1 MENAGSERMDFVTSD
16 MSRRIAAWC
25 AIVGGGLGLIATL
38 FHPRDFVAYDSA
50 AHLKTIA
57 ENATWTVDHFA
68 FVVATFL
75 ILWGL
80 IATVDVLA
88 KTPGALLAKLAA
100 DATMIGSTIAAI
112 FFAIDGFGMKAAAGL
127 WLQASPG
134 DAGAALNTALLM
146 AKLGV
151 ASVSI
156 HCLWYLGVAPLL
168 FGAAILRGAKIPRL
182 LGLTAILGGILGLA
196 AGIGFYLYGDSVAST
211 VGFVLAQTL
220 FLVWTLGA
228 GIVLLRFDKK
238 HSAQVV

>member
-1 MENAGSERMDFVTSD
+1 MAADHRAASCPVAWNSRLPSMGHPEEGLDMENAGSERMDFVTSD

-88 KTPGALLAKLAA
+88 KTPGALLAK
-100 DATMIGSTIAAI
+100 
-112 FFAIDGFGMKAAAGL
+112 
-127 WLQASPG
+127 
-134 DAGAALNTALLM
+134 
-146 AKLGV
+146 
-151 ASVSI
+151 
-156 HCLWYLGVAPLL
+156 
-168 FGAAILRGAKIPRL
+168 
-182 LGLTAILGGILGLA
+182 
-196 AGIGFYLYGDSVAST
+196 
-211 VGFVLAQTL
+211 
-220 FLVWTLGA
+220 
-228 GIVLLRFDKK
+228 
-238 HSAQVV
+238 